1 MAVTVNLYNSATK
14 RLVNKEVTYTTLKLM
29 LLDNTASFT
38 AANSTLDS
46 VAGALSGTRPKEVYG
61 NGWTQGGMT
70 LANVAVTTVTTNDAM
85 LDADDVTVTATGG
98 AIGPAYAAVL
108 YDDTDSNKGPLAY
121 IDFGQAQTAGQ
132 DTDFKVVWNASG
144 LISFTY

>member
-1 MAVTVNLYNSATK
+1 MAVTVNLYNNATK
-14 RLVNKEVTYTTLKLM
+14 RLVNKEVTFTTLKLM
-29 LLDNTASFT
+29 LLSNLASFT
-38 AANSTLDS
+38 ASHTTLDQ
-46 VAGALSGTRPKEVYG
+46 VAGAGPTRANEVYG

-70 LANVAVTTVTTNDAM
+70 LASVAVTTVTTNDAM
-85 LDADDVTVTATGG
+85 LDANDVTVTATGG

-108 YDDTDSNKGPLAY
+108 YDDTDSNKAPLLY
-121 IDFGQAQTAGQ
+121 VDFGQAQTAGQ